1 MRGSRGGA
9 QTDANR
15 RLAMLWGDGDPVRD
29 PEGADYDPKK
39 QVQSTAAE
47 QIADP
52 ASLYTYYKKLLM
64 VRAANPEIASGSYTP
79 VRFPDTKA
87 GGFIAE
93 KDGKRVL
100 VLHNTTM
107 KEVTLDLA
115 GLAEFRPEELRAV
128 IGQGDAFLDGTTVT
142 LGEMTSAVLR

>member
-15 RLAMLWGDGDPVRD
+15 RLAMLWGDGDTVRD

-52 ASLYTYYKKLLM
+52 SSLYTYYKKLLM
-64 VRAANPEIASGSYTP
+64 IRTANPEIASGAYTP

-87 GGFIAE
+87 GGFLAE
-93 KDGKRVL
+93 KDGKAVL

-107 KEVTLDLA
+107 KEVSLDLA
-115 GLAEFRPEELRAV
+115 SATEFLPEGIRAV
-128 IGQGDAFLDGTTVT
+128 IGQGDASLDGTVVT
-142 LGEMTSAVLR
+142 LGEMTSVVLG